1 MHVRAD
7 STTDDL
13 VARFDRA
20 APRYESWYETR
31 RGARTAGV
39 ERRLLA
45 SLLGSGPSGKS
56 VLEVGCGTGYFT
68 EWLDERY
75 GRAVG
80 LDYSA
85 EMLREIRRHGRTF
98 PVVRGDANR
107 LPFES
112 ESFDTV
118 AFITTLEFLDEP
130 QLALQEAARVA
141 RREIILLWLNP
152 FSVAALRRM
161 RTPGPLLSQV
171 RPLTAREVRMMLLG
185 CGAGRVDGI
194 SWASALF
201 PWPFSRLCARI
212 PLGDV
217 LAMKLSLTPS
227 ARGEGSGGR

>member
-1 MHVRAD
+1 MNRNFIAVAEGVPTGMKALVD
-7 STTDDL
+7 EDDRGLFFLRSAIICPRVFGTL
-13 VARFDRA
+13 VSANA
-20 APRYESWYETR
+20 ASGSANASCMFRVAIEFSSWLRIMRVIFYM
-31 RGARTAGV
+31 AG
-39 ERRLLA
+39 
-45 SLLGSGPSGKS
+45 
-56 VLEVGCGTGYFT
+56 
-68 EWLDERY
+68 
-75 GRAVG
+75 
-80 LDYSA
+80 
-85 EMLREIRRHGRTF
+85 
-98 PVVRGDANR
+98 
-107 LPFES
+107 ES